1 MRYQILMDSC
11 GDGEEEQYQS
21 GQLKKITL
29 GIVNEEENGIPKT
42 SCPAPSDFMEQVAD
56 EVQHIYMITLSSR
69 LSGTYNSARTAVNL
83 IVEEKES
90 LENRKEQKYCVI
102 DSKSASAGETLLAW
116 MIQEMEEENIPFE
129 KIKHNIEINIA
140 NMKTRFILE
149 DLQMLEKSGRLKGIR
164 AKLADTF
171 HICPILEG
179 TREGT
184 IAQRGQARGQ
194 KKAFSQLLKQIT
206 KDCKEQQ
213 PSHMVISHCHCPEKA
228 FALKAAI
235 TERFPD
241 IQIRITATGEISTI
255 YAGEGAVITAYV

>member
-1 MRYQILMDSC
+1 MLTLEEQEKFLSIAIYAGAFCVHKFMNKILFIWISSYQNWQRRMIMRYQILMDSC

-116 MIQEMEEENIPFE
+116 MIQEMR
-129 KIKHNIEINIA
+129 K
-140 NMKTRFILE
+140 
-149 DLQMLEKSGRLKGIR
+149 
-164 AKLADTF
+164 
-171 HICPILEG
+171 
-179 TREGT
+179 
-184 IAQRGQARGQ
+184 
-194 KKAFSQLLKQIT
+194 
-206 KDCKEQQ
+206 
-213 PSHMVISHCHCPEKA
+213 
-228 FALKAAI
+228 
-235 TERFPD
+235 
-241 IQIRITATGEISTI
+241 
-255 YAGEGAVITAYV
+255 